1 MIEPGA
7 DDEEAVGPTVDRQ
20 FWVNRASEKSVSI
33 ADQCLSILKEVVTSV
48 SFKYN
53 REFMGLTVEGAV
65 NNFIVFKPKKQ
76 FLSVQAKVEDR
87 PHWKGAL
94 EEKGIEVI
102 SIGERRIRFRLTAHD
117 VTDKRDILRELFEA
131 SYKENSD

>member
-1 MIEPGA
+1 
-7 DDEEAVGPTVDRQ
+7 
-20 FWVNRASEKSVSI
+20 
-33 ADQCLSILKEVVTSV
+33 L
-48 SFKYN
+48 
-53 REFMGLTVEGAV
+53 EFRGLTVEGAV

-87 PHWKGAL
+87 PHWKDAW

-102 SIGERRIRFRLTAHD
+102 SIGERRIRFRLTAQD
-117 VTDKRDILRELFEA
+117 VMDKRDTLKGLFEA